1 MGGGVVWG
9 GVGWA
14 NNVIGTSCYTILF
27 VLLDFHAYVIL
38 RYCMCLFDDDD
49 DGGGGGDD
57 GRDDDDDDDDDDDGN
72 DEMMMFLM
80 KPKFCFLFPLFDVP
94 LENLWKMTAIANLSD
109 ARHHV
114 FS

>member
-1 MGGGVVWG
+1 MLH
-9 GVGWA
+9 
-14 NNVIGTSCYTILF
+14 YTVCSLGLPRIRHST
-27 VLLDFHAYVIL
+27 LLYVSIWWWWW
-38 RYCMCLFDDDD
+38 FDDDD

-57 GRDDDDDDDDDDDGN
+57 GRDDDDDDDDDDGN

>member
-1 MGGGVVWG
+1 MEGGGGVGGG

-49 DGGGGGDD
+49 DDL
-57 GRDDDDDDDDDDDGN
+57 
-72 DEMMMFLM
+72 MMMMVVVVMMVVMMMMVMM
-80 KPKFCFLFPLFDVP
+80 K
-94 LENLWKMTAIANLSD
+94 
-109 ARHHV
+109 
-114 FS
+114 